1 MSAIIIITGASR
13 GIGRACAVA
22 FAKHLSIPTLRLCL
36 LARCKDGL
44 RETSELASAAAAASN
59 STMKKDVQIK
69 THVIDL
75 CDLDNLEESIQ
86 KVFLSFDTDNDS
98 RSDDDFIKISK
109 QDNND
114 NELIFDKA
122 ILVNNAGSLEPLGLS
137 AEIACNVN
145 SLSKLRKSVDFNIT
159 SSIWISS
166 FFLNYFKT
174 RKLGLVRNCTIVNMS
189 SLCAIEPFKT
199 MGVYCASKASR
210 DMFHSVMGKEEDPVA
225 ADGNKIGVKI
235 LNYAPG
241 PIDTQMVNDLIESNI
256 LDSEVSSFF
265 KMARKEGTLIQPS
278 ATAQR
283 LVDLVWSD
291 EYESGEH
298 IDYYS
303 LDPTKKENAETLK
316 T

>member
-1 MSAIIIITGASR
+1 MSAIIVITGASR

-44 RETSELASAAAAASN
+44 RETSELASAAAASV

-86 KVFLSFDTDNDS
+86 KIFLSFDTDNDW
-98 RSDDDFIKISK
+98 RSDDFIKISK
-109 QDNND
+109 KDND
-114 NELIFDKA
+114 NELTFDKA

-137 AEIACNVN
+137 AKIACNVN
-145 SLSKLRKSVDFNIT
+145 SLSELRKSVDFNIT
-159 SSIWISS
+159 SSMWISS

-174 RKLGLVRNCTIVNMS
+174 RKLGLVKNCAIVNMS

-199 MGVYCASKASR
+199 MGVYCATKASR
-210 DMFHSVMGKEEDPVA
+210 DMFHSVMGKEEDPV

-241 PIDTQMVNDLIESNI
+241 PIDTQMVNDLIESDA

-265 KMARKEGTLIQPS
+265 KTSRKEETLIQPS

-291 EYESGEH
+291 EYESGKH

-303 LDPTKKENAETLK
+303 LDPTNKENI
-316 T
+316 